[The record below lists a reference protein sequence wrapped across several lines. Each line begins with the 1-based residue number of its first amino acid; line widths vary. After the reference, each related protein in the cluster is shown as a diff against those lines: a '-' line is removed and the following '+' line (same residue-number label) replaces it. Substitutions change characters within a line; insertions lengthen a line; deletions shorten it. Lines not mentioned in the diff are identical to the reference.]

1 MSQTFRFD
9 TANED
14 SLTIAETAEAL
25 SVSSASV
32 RNWVKTGYL
41 ATNNNR
47 RITRESFEG
56 FRDHVAGVAKLT
68 TRTNKSLTD
77 DHDHPALQARFTE
90 ELELKGDVTGDYLS
104 DEYEAGLSNSYR
116 NKEGIYY
123 TPSDIAGKFFKH
135 LPEDRAQLTFCD
147 PCCGTGNFLIEALGN
162 GFHRRPRPSGPSGAI
177 RTKGDVTGDY
187 LSDEYEAGLSNSY
200 RNKEGIYY
208 TPSDIAG
215 KFFKHLDRAQL
226 TFCDPCST
234 GNFLIELGNGF
245 SVANVYGFDTDGT
258 AVEIAK
264 RRIYEKT
271 GMDSPNVRTED
282 FLRLVAERPKES
294 GSYDVVL
301 TNPPWGKKFD
311 KKDKEFFAF
320 KLGGRPTNDASAL
333 FFLAATR
340 VVNTRGYL
348 GMLLPDA
355 FFNVTAFKDVRDKV
369 LSYRLLSVT
378 DFGRPFRAL
387 LTKAKGL
394 LVQMDKP
401 AENDLVA
408 CDTPSGQHKRPQQ
421 SFIANPKSILNFAL
435 SPSGADAI
443 SHLLAVPHRT
453 LAGNARWRLGVLG
466 VK

>member
-162 GFHRRPRPSGPSGAI
+162 GF
-177 RTKGDVTGDY
+177 
-187 LSDEYEAGLSNSY
+187 
-200 RNKEGIYY
+200 
-208 TPSDIAG
+208 
-215 KFFKHLDRAQL
+215 
-226 TFCDPCST
+226 
-234 GNFLIELGNGF
+234 

-320 KLGGRPTNDASAL
+320 KLGGRPTSDASAL

-453 LAGNARWRLGVLG
+453 LAGNARWGLGVLG

>member
-1 MSQTFRFD
+1 MRRAIQASRKSPV
-9 TANED
+9 AED
-14 SLTIAETAEAL
+14 QQRPSAIPTGEPLAPAGFVHACRSPVAL
-25 SVSSASV
+25 RPPAAIRVASTYCATGNSFCRAPVLASSSRVGPASSSAVASLSNRRCRVPSAWVASPFPRLASQGV
-32 RNWVKTGYL
+32 RVGHTEGYVAFFTPPIHNFRLYL
-41 ATNNNR
+41 A
-47 RITRESFEG
+47 
-56 FRDHVAGVAKLT
+56 
-68 TRTNKSLTD
+68 LTD

-147 PCCGTGNFLIEALGN
+147 PCCGTGNFLIEA
-162 GFHRRPRPSGPSGAI
+162 
-177 RTKGDVTGDY
+177 
-187 LSDEYEAGLSNSY
+187 
-200 RNKEGIYY
+200 
-208 TPSDIAG
+208 
-215 KFFKHLDRAQL
+215 
-226 TFCDPCST
+226 
-234 GNFLIELGNGF
+234 LGNGF